1 MKTVLITGAGQRLGK
16 SIAEA
21 FAQQGY
27 NLILHY
33 HKSKKETEKLAK
45 KLGAKLIQGDL
56 QKPKSVEKMFQK
68 TGPVDIVVNTIGGFI
83 YTPLSKTSPQEF
95 EECIAN
101 NLFIAYRIAHVVIP
115 LFHKRKFGRLINFGS
130 VGCDQ
135 ITSRPLTTPYYI
147 GKTGLFMLTKT
158 LAQELQ
164 NTNITVN
171 MVTPGVLPTGVKPAK
186 GIPLIPFDDVAKAVL
201 FLASEEMN
209 SFNGTNLEISGGWR
223 PE

>member
-16 SIAEA
+16 TLAET
-21 FAQQGY
+21 FAKHGY
-27 NLILHY
+27 AVVLHY
-33 HKSKKETEKLAK
+33 HKSKKETEALAK
-45 KLGAKLIQGDL
+45 KLQAKTIQADL
-56 QKPKSVEKMFQK
+56 QKENSVEKMFQK
-68 TGPVDIVVNTIGGFI
+68 IGPVDIVINTIGGFI
-83 YTPLSKTSPQEF
+83 YKPLSKISAQEF

-101 NLFIAYRIAHVVIP
+101 NLFIAYRLAEVAIP
-115 LFHKRKFGRLINFGS
+115 LFHKRKFGRMINFGS

-135 ITSRPLTTPYYI
+135 ITARPLTTPYYI
-147 GKTGLFMLTKT
+147 AKTGLFMLTKT

-171 MVTPGVLPTGVKPAK
+171 MVTPGVLPSGVKPGK
-186 GIPLIPFDDVAKAVL
+186 NIPLIPFDDVAKAVL

-209 SFNGTNLEISGGWR
+209 SFNGTNLEVSGGWR